1 MKILSSLF
9 CFLLGL
15 IAMPAL
21 LDRSSEPTVGGL
33 QQSAISTSEH
43 HKIQDAP
50 AIKPDRQSD
59 TDAAPPVPARSQ
71 RSRRPARIDL
81 TMPYYR
87 FGRAPIRIK
96 D

>member
-9 CFLLGL
+9 CFLLAL
-15 IAMPAL
+15 IAMPEL
-21 LDRSSEPTVGGL
+21 LERSPDRAFDGA
-33 QQSAISTSEH
+33 QQSSIAASKRTTA
-43 HKIQDAP
+43 QDAP
-50 AIKPDRQSD
+50 SIRPDRQSD
-59 TDAAPPVPARSQ
+59 TVAATPAPARSQ